1 MNNVTLKGSKD
12 GYVMIISDQGDFSNS
27 LKELK
32 KLIANQNVGSS
43 EEEVI
48 QVTIKT
54 GNRLLTD
61 EQVKELK
68 TSFAEYPEIEIKSID
83 SEVEAKSSI
92 EKLIKDSQMNIEAG
106 IVRSGQKLEY
116 DGDLLFLGT
125 LHEGAH
131 ISATGS
137 VFIIGDVH
145 GVVQAG
151 FPDNTGVAICGNLTG
166 AAQLRI
172 ADVIEIATEDN
183 ADKFKNNSFAYLDD
197 LHTINVEDIQNYR
210 EIIKDSR
217 KRTV

>member
-1 MNNVTLKGSKD
+1 MSNVTLKGSKD
-12 GYVMIISDQGDFSNS
+12 GYVMTINDQGDFSNS

-48 QVTIKT
+48 QFTIKT

-61 EQVKELK
+61 DQIKKLK
-68 TSFAEYPEIEIKSID
+68 TSFSEYPQIEIKSID
-83 SEVEAKSSI
+83 SDVEDKSVI
-92 EKLIKDSQMNIEAG
+92 EKLIKASQINVEAG

-125 LHEGAH
+125 LHDGAH

-137 VFIIGDVH
+137 IFIIGDVH
-145 GVVQAG
+145 GIVQAG
-151 FPDNTGVAICGNLTG
+151 YPDNTGAAICGNLSG
-166 AAQLRI
+166 AAQFRI
-172 ADVIEIATEDN
+172 ADVIEIVTEDN
-183 ADKFKNNSFAYLDD
+183 SEKFKNNSFAYLDD
-197 LHTINVEDIQNYR
+197 LHTINVEDMQNYR
-210 EIIKDSR
+210 EIINDSR

>member
-1 MNNVTLKGSKD
+1 MSDVTLKGSKD
-12 GYVMIISDQGDFSNS
+12 GYVMIISDQGNFSNS

-68 TSFAEYPEIEIKSID
+68 TLFSEYPEIEIKSID

-92 EKLIKDSQMNIEAG
+92 ENLIKSSQMNIEAG

-151 FPDNTGVAICGNLTG
+151 YPDNTGVAICGNLIG

-183 ADKFKNNSFAYLDD
+183 ADKFKDNSFAYLDD